1 MYPRRAM
8 LRSLF
13 AVTAAMTALAVGAP
27 RLLRAQPA
35 AGSDRVAVDVELEA
49 CGKALRRVARL
60 FSAGFT
66 RADADRLERD
76 IDALPTD
83 KAAQWTYQVTHDG
96 QTATLTVHAVV
107 DELSMVDL
115 DFVTTPA
122 IAARI
127 RKALGDLE
135 R

>member
-1 MYPRRAM
+1 MRTEI
-8 LRSLF
+8 
-13 AVTAAMTALAVGAP
+13 VAAGMLAVLVAVGTP
-27 RLLRAQPA
+27 GPLRAQA
-35 AGSDRVAVDVELEA
+35 VAGTDRVAADVELES

-60 FSAGFT
+60 FPAGFT
-66 RADADRLERD
+66 RADADRLARE

-83 KAAQWTYQVTHDG
+83 EARQWTFQVTHEG
-96 QTATLTVHAVV
+96 SAATLTVRAVV